1 MPISVLG
8 NFLTISDTNTL
19 NILSKNMVL
28 GNAKNITCSSGTS
41 CTIKGNA
48 YLPDMSKI
56 YVGNSTTTLQSTINS
71 GIPTGC
77 IMIWY
82 GIEAT
87 IPAGWASCN
96 GGTSN
101 GVVTPDLRNLF
112 IIGTDTNHVA
122 TNAAY
127 PRGTTLGKINNAVT
141 ITTSH
146 LPEHSHAGTTG
157 AGGEAHS
164 HTYARSGGNSGI
176 FLNMPRAT
184 ARGTVDFSKAT
195 FSDNHNHTIVTQS
208 TGNGS
213 SLTIL
218 PPYYALI
225 YIIKI

>member
-41 CTIKGNA
+41 CTIKENA

-101 GVVTPDLRNLF
+101 GVVTPDLRDLF

-127 PRGTTLGKINNAVT
+127 PQGTTLGNINNAVT

-146 LPEHSHAGTTG
+146 LPEHTHKGTTG
-157 AGGEAHS
+157 TGGAAHDHS
-164 HTYARSGGNSGI
+164 YPRSGTGAGNINIARG
-176 FLNMPRAT
+176 N
-184 ARGTVDFSKAT
+184 ARGTNQFSKGT
-195 FSDNHNHTIVTQS
+195 DINSHNHTIVTQS
-208 TGNGS
+208 TGSGS